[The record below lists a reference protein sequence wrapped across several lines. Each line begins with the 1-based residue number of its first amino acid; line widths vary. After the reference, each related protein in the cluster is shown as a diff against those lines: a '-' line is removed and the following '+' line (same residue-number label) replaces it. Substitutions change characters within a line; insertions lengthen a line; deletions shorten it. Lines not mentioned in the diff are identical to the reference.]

1 MKTLLDAINNQVR
14 ILDLCSE
21 HSIDVERVSSGNF
34 THRCK
39 CPSPNHKSGGER
51 TPSLM
56 IDDNNNNFYCFGCNA
71 NNTPINF
78 YNLIYPD
85 MEVSD
90 CISTLKTRVDTTKKY
105 PKRFKQN
112 NYQLQIEMSSLL
124 RYYNRKYP
132 EEKEYM
138 LKVQRRLDENMS
150 KIDYNDVV
158 STTKLLSALRSA
170 LRSKFS

>member
-1 MKTLLDAINNQVR
+1 MKTLLDAINNQIS
-14 ILDLCSE
+14 ILDLCSQ
-21 HSIDVERVSSGNF
+21 HGIDVERVSSGNF

-56 IDDNNNNFYCFGCNA
+56 IDDDKNNFYCFGCNA
-71 NNTPINF
+71 NNSAINF

-85 MEVSD
+85 LEFSECVEN
-90 CISTLKTRVDTTKKY
+90 LKSKVDTTKKY
-105 PKRFKQN
+105 PKKFKQS
-112 NYQLQIEMSSLL
+112 NYQLQIEMSALL

-132 EEKEYM
+132 SEKEYM
-138 LKVQRRLDENMS
+138 MKVQKKLDENMS
-150 KIDYNDVV
+150 KIDYNDIVT
-158 STTKLLSALRSA
+158 TTKLLSALRSA